1 MKRCCSVILALCI
14 MISLMPATLVS
25 ANDTV
30 SKTVEPIIEES
41 RIAEPG
47 IVFLKEGQASEYG
60 YVPAYFCDEDGNV
73 VSTDGR
79 LKEDNSFQTMGESAI
94 PSSYDSR
101 SKGLVT
107 SVKNQGFTSNCWA
120 FSAIS
125 VLETSSI
132 AAGYTQQK
140 STDFSESHLAWFSYN
155 TLSLDVNDP
164 NYGEGMTDDSYLRG
178 GNYYGVVCAL
188 SRWAGVADGTNE
200 PSIYPTSSSQ
210 YSKLP
215 VYTDADRF
223 NTSSGV
229 ILKSAEMCTAVD
241 EVKQWIIDNGSISAS
256 YFHSDSSDYIRN
268 GSNYVAYCYTGDDNP
283 AVNHTITVVGWD
295 DNYSASKFNSKKV
308 PEGNGAWLCKNSWG
322 SGWGNGGGYFWISYY
337 DKTISQFVGYT
348 TQSAEKFD
356 NNYTYNADG
365 YDGHI
370 VYSSS
375 TVTVANVFTSKY
387 REDLRAIATYT
398 QNEDVTAKVKIYKN
412 LSFEEM
418 NASGGEL
425 AQSFTVEI
433 PRKGY
438 HTIDLPEAVQLEANC
453 VFSVV
458 LTLSVKSGSINV
470 PVEIGDGNTS
480 TEGQSLILNYGSW
493 MMPERLYSGRSVKN
507 LCIQA
512 LTVNSCDHLHQET
525 VIKRYDDCFNQGY
538 ERLVCTDCNGVLSET
553 LFPMKDHTIGDWETE
568 EEPSCTQVGQ
578 AAKKCTVCGLL
589 FETQEIPM
597 VDHIAGDWI
606 TEKEPSCTKVGCRIK
621 NCTVCGQLVE
631 TQEIPMLDHTPG
643 EWELEWPANCAVEGQ
658 LAKKCTVCAKT
669 LETQGIPKIEH
680 DYRYSVVAKPDCSNG
695 GTGRYTCSVC
705 RDYYEVD
712 IEPTGEHTYSAW
724 ELIKE
729 PTSVTDGEKSHT
741 CTSCL
746 KTERVLIK
754 ATGFEV
760 KSGVTVDYLTGVISG
775 IRAGDVSLDDYVELA
790 DEGYSWSYENSGRL
804 GSGTKALLM
813 KGEELVGEYTIL
825 LYGDVNGDGWYDGE
839 DAVLVNCLVA
849 NMLTE
854 DGVGEVCYIAADCNH
869 DGVMDATDIKLLRE
883 AGMLLASVDQTR
895 TAQVLFE
902 SSSVYTEYLEII
914 DQSPEQEDTQP
925 EENVENDEETETEKT
940 ETIFSFF
947 DVIIVLLSELLGM
960 FFKIW

>member
-1 MKRCCSVILALCI
+1 MKKRCSIILVLCI
-14 MISLMPATLVS
+14 MISLVETTLVS
-25 ANDTV
+25 ANGAV
-30 SKTVEPIIEES
+30 SEITEPE
-41 RIAEPG
+41 
-47 IVFLKEGQASEYG
+47 IVLLKEGETGKYG
-60 YVPAYFCDEDGNV
+60 YIPAAFYDEDGNIV
-73 VSTDGR
+73 ATDER
-79 LKEDNSFQTMGESAI
+79 LRNDTYFQTMSEPVL

-101 SKGLVT
+101 SDGLIT

-120 FSAIS
+120 FSSIS
-125 VLETSSI
+125 ALETSSI
-132 AAGYTQQK
+132 LSGYTQPG

-155 TLSLDVNDP
+155 TATSDKNDP
-164 NYGEGMTDDSYLRG
+164 NYGEGMTADAYMSG
-178 GNYYGVVCAL
+178 GNYYRVVAAL
-188 SRWAGVADGTNE
+188 SRWAGVADGKNT

-215 VYTDADRF
+215 VYADKDRYD
-223 NTSSGV
+223 TGSGV
-229 ILKSAEMCTAVD
+229 IIKSAEMCMTMD
-241 EVKQWIIDNGSISAS
+241 EVKQWIIDNGSITAS
-256 YFHSDSSDYIRN
+256 YYHSDSSNYIRN
-268 GSNYVAYCYTGDDNP
+268 GSNYVAYCYTADDGP
-283 AVNHTITVVGWD
+283 ATNHMITVVGWD
-295 DNYSASKFNSKKV
+295 DNYSAGNFNSKSV

-322 SGWGNGGGYFWISYY
+322 SSWGKGGGYFWISYY

-387 REDLRAIATYT
+387 REELRAIATYT

-553 LFPMKDHTIGDWETE
+553 LFPLKDHNPGDWITE
-568 EEPSCTQVGQ
+568 KEASCTEPGMSV
-578 AAKKCTVCGLL
+578 KKCTVCGLV
-589 FETQEIPM
+589 FETQEIPT

-658 LAKKCTVCAKT
+658 LAKKCTVCAKI
-669 LETQGIPKIEH
+669 LETQEIPKIEH

-705 RDYYEVD
+705 RDYYEVN
-712 IEPTGEHTYSAW
+712 IEPTGDHIYSEW
-724 ELIKE
+724 VLVKE
-729 PTSVTDGEKSHT
+729 PTATQDGEKTHT
-741 CTSCL
+741 CMTCSD
-746 KTERVLIK
+746 TENEIIK

-760 KSGVTVDYLTGVISG
+760 KTGVTVDYLTGIISG
-775 IRAGDVSLDDYVELA
+775 IRAGDVSLDEYVELA
-790 DEGYSWSYENSGRL
+790 DEGYSWSYENTGRL
-804 GSGTKALLM
+804 GTGTKAYL
-813 KGEELVGEYTIL
+813 KKADTVIAEYTIL
-825 LYGDVNGDGWYDGE
+825 LYGDINGDGWYDGE

-854 DGVGEVCYIAADCNH
+854 ESVGEVCYIAADCNH
-869 DGVMDATDIKLLRE
+869 DGVMDVTDIKLLRE
-883 AGMLLASVDQTR
+883 AGMLLASVDQTQ

-914 DQSPEQEDTQP
+914 DQSPEQDDAQP
-925 EENVENDEETETEKT
+925 EENIENDEETETEKT

-947 DVIIVLLSELLGM
+947 DVIIALFSKLLGM